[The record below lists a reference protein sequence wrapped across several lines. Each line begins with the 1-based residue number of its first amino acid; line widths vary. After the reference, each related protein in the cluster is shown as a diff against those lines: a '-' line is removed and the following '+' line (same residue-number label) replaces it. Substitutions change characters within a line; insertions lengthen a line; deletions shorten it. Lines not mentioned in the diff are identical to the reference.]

1 MSESLRDPVERLSS
15 AVATVARRMAGND
28 ELSPALD
35 PSPRPEMGDYS
46 TNAAMMLAGPL
57 GRPPREIA
65 AELAASIEAELG
77 AALEKTEIAGPG
89 FINLFLGNAWYR
101 QATADMAGTGG
112 ATVPP
117 VGDPERI
124 IVEFVSANPTGPLT
138 AASGRHAAYG
148 DALSRLLAESGHQV
162 TTEYYVNDGGTQVEN
177 FAASIAARMN
187 GEEPPE
193 DGYQGTYVNELA
205 ERARAEG
212 HEADDLERL
221 AVTGVEWMV
230 EGIRG
235 SLENFGVRMDD
246 FFSERSLYEDNLVDR
261 GIARLRAAGHV
272 FEEDGAVWL
281 RTTDFGD
288 DKDRV
293 LIRSTGEVTYFGAD
307 VAYHVD
313 KIERGNDRLI
323 DVLGADHHGY
333 VARMAAAIQSLEGD
347 KAEFEAQI
355 MQLIHLVEGGQ
366 RTKMSKRAGDIVTL
380 DELTADI
387 GWTPRGGSCS
397 SAATTARST
406 LISTWPEASHPTIPS
421 TTSSTPTPGSGAFSE
436 RRPTRVPAGEIRLP
450 RRSTLPRNCWW
461 PSCSPSRQKFTRR
474 RPSAHL
480 TGSALMRLTSRPHS
494 TRSTGTAR
502 SWEPRATES
511 RLPGFSSATSPGP
524 PSGAPSVCSGSPLR
538 TPCNRLPGQRS
549 KRAMS
554 WSSRS
559 SSSRL
564 GPDSAWSSSGPGRR
578 RRQATIAQM
587 TPIAARP
594 KPITGTA

>member
-1 MSESLRDPVERLSS
+1 
-15 AVATVARRMAGND
+15 MAGND

-46 TNAAMMLAGPL
+46 TNAAMMLAGRL

-212 HEADDLERL
+212 HETDDLERL

-387 GWTPRGGSCS
+387 GVD
-397 SAATTARST
+397 AARWFLLQRSHDRTIDLDLDLARSQ
-406 LISTWPEASHPTIPS
+406 
-421 TTSSTPTPGSGAFSE
+421 SSENPVYYVQYAHARIRSILRKAADEGSGGGDPLAAPVDPSEKLLVAKLLAFPAE
-436 RRPTRVPAGEIRLP
+436 VHEAAAKRAPHRICAYATEVAAAFHAFYRDCQVVGAEGDGVEAARVQLCDVTGATI
-450 RRSTLPRNCWW
+450 RRSLGLLGI
-461 PSCSPSRQKFTRR
+461 
-474 RPSAHL
+474 SA
-480 TGSALMRLTSRPHS
+480 
-494 TRSTGTAR
+494 
-502 SWEPRATES
+502 
-511 RLPGFSSATSPGP
+511 
-524 PSGAPSVCSGSPLR
+524 
-538 TPCNRLPGQRS
+538 
-549 KRAMS
+549 
-554 WSSRS
+554 
-559 SSSRL
+559 
-564 GPDSAWSSSGPGRR
+564 PDS
-578 RRQATIAQM
+578 M
-587 TPIAARP
+587 
-594 KPITGTA
+594 